1 MEGCVREVRG
11 LGEAGRGVRS
21 AMRGGTAMTMMQ

>member
-11 LGEAGRGVRS
+11 LGEDGGGVRS
-21 AMRGGTAMTMMQ
+21 AMRGDMPMTTMR